1 MNSIERQKPSR
12 EDMMTWIKGF
22 TKWPHRL
29 TGTKEGR
36 ESAEYVKDVFDEL
49 GLNDVEIESVPS
61 VCRETSIC
69 ELNINGENIECCLA
83 NGTNRGAET
92 GEFNSEVKDADVV
105 YMGKGLEED
114 FEEIDVM
121 GKIVVC
127 DVYFLP
133 NDQRGFIEKF
143 ADMKVYDP
151 HNKFNRKMK
160 QYNIYSPNN
169 WPFNY
174 LRAKNAGASGF
185 IGILH
190 DFMDCHYFHEDYTDI
205 VNVGG
210 YMELPALWVSKKD
223 GEKLKAAVKSNVV
236 SKGSLHVKTVYELKE
251 ALNVKGIIRGMSDD
265 IIVVHSHHDAICR
278 GAVQDAS
285 GMSVVF
291 SLAKYFAA
299 RPKEEIKTTLMF
311 LSTDSHYTDYE
322 GHVGFINKR
331 IKNNENLI
339 LDFAVE
345 HIGKAMEMGDDN
357 EIVLH
362 DESESR
368 IVYVTDVYGL
378 PEIVYDAV
386 RKHGLEKTVVL
397 PVHHKSEGEYKSGD
411 VCSDAYDFNARGIPV
426 VSIISTPMYLFHDSD
441 DVDKVHQES
450 LEPVAD
456 MYLELIYKVWD
467 IYSKDTDK
475 EWR

>member
-69 ELNINGENIECCLA
+69 ELNINGENIDCCLA

-143 ADMKVYDP
+143 PDMKVYDP

-210 YMELPALWVSKKD
+210 YMELPALWVSKKT
-223 GEKLKAAVKSNVV
+223 ERN
-236 SKGSLHVKTVYELKE
+236 
-251 ALNVKGIIRGMSDD
+251 
-265 IIVVHSHHDAICR
+265 
-278 GAVQDAS
+278 
-285 GMSVVF
+285 
-291 SLAKYFAA
+291 
-299 RPKEEIKTTLMF
+299 
-311 LSTDSHYTDYE
+311 
-322 GHVGFINKR
+322 
-331 IKNNENLI
+331 
-339 LDFAVE
+339 
-345 HIGKAMEMGDDN
+345 
-357 EIVLH
+357 
-362 DESESR
+362 
-368 IVYVTDVYGL
+368 
-378 PEIVYDAV
+378 
-386 RKHGLEKTVVL
+386 
-397 PVHHKSEGEYKSGD
+397 
-411 VCSDAYDFNARGIPV
+411 
-426 VSIISTPMYLFHDSD
+426 
-441 DVDKVHQES
+441 
-450 LEPVAD
+450 
-456 MYLELIYKVWD
+456 
-467 IYSKDTDK
+467 
-475 EWR
+475 